1 MGLDQYAMAV
11 YPHKENTDFDYVWT
25 SDDLDK
31 VTDLA
36 QWRKHADL
44 QGYMEEL
51 FYAKKE
57 KAGEF
62 LEGDWKTFKRD
73 WKTFNCQAVRLSFQD
88 LQDLEEAVNLE
99 NLPHTT
105 GFFFGES
112 HPDDKKDTL
121 KFIVKARKAIA
132 QDMEI
137 YYYSWW

>member
-11 YPHKENTDFDYVWT
+11 YPHRENSDFGYAWT
-25 SDDLDK
+25 NDESEDK
-31 VTDLA
+31 VHIIA

-57 KAGEF
+57 QAGEP
-62 LEGDWKTFKRD
+62 LERD
-73 WKTFNCQAVRLSFQD
+73 WQTFNCQAVRLSFQD
-88 LQDLEEAVNLE
+88 LQDLENAVKAE

-121 KFIVKARKAIA
+121 KFIVEARKAIA

-137 YYYSWW
+137 YYDSWW

>member
-11 YPHKENTDFDYVWT
+11 YPHRENTDFDYVWT
-25 SDDLDK
+25 RSDNADK
-31 VTDLA
+31 ITDLA

-51 FYAKKE
+51 FYAKRE
-57 KAGEF
+57 QAGEP
-62 LEGDWKTFKRD
+62 LERD
-73 WKTFNCQAVRLSFQD
+73 WQAFNCQAVRLSFQD
-88 LQDLEEAVNLE
+88 LEDLENAVKNE

-105 GFFFGES
+105 GFFFGQS

-137 YYYSWW
+137 YYDSWW